1 MRGKAKHE
9 EKDESH
15 IQETQQENLMIECH
29 FLLGGTFLQ
38 KQTNDR
44 IHL

>member
-15 IQETQQENLMIECH
+15 IQETQKENLMIEGH

-38 KQTNDR
+38 EPTSDM